1 MSRVLRCGVQGLP
14 AAEASLVRTLFR
26 LYQHGASDFRW
37 VLVDTPPYDA
47 LLVDF
52 TAQAAGATPGHE
64 AVKAILTVGHAS
76 PGSLPN
82 TLARPLRSEMLEAWL
97 LQAQRRFFPESS
109 AADALGTTSQ
119 TSPITAATPLSC
131 KEAGSYKLLRWPP
144 AAMLRNDARLIRMAT
159 VLSRRPVTASE
170 LARVS
175 QQPLDSA
182 CSFLTTLRTAALL
195 DSPRDVQAQLQP
207 GPENT
212 LQRSVHPGQK
222 IERSLMSRIRLRL
235 GL

>member
-109 AADALGTTSQ
+109 PADALGTPE

-195 DSPRDVQAQLQP
+195 DSPRDAQPQLQP

>member
-1 MSRVLRCGVQGLP
+1 ML
-14 AAEASLVRTLFR
+14 ADA
-26 LYQHGASDFRW
+26 
-37 VLVDTPPYDA
+37 PPYDA
-47 LLVDF
+47 MLVDF
-52 TAQAAGATPGHE
+52 NAPSAGTGPGHE
-64 AVKAILTVGHAS
+64 TVKAILTLGHAS

-97 LQAQRRFFPESS
+97 LQAQRQFFPEVGSAVPVSKAQNSAISASS
-109 AADALGTTSQ
+109 PG
-119 TSPITAATPLSC
+119 SC
-131 KEAGSYKLLRWPP
+131 QETGSYKLLRWPP

-182 CSFLTTLRTAALL
+182 CAFLATLRTAALL
-195 DSPRDVQAQLQP
+195 DNSGQAQAQLRP

-212 LQRSVHPGQK
+212 SLRTAASPQK
-222 IERSLMSRIRLRL
+222 FERSLMSRIRLRL

>member
-1 MSRVLRCGVQGLP
+1 MNRLLRCGVQGLP
-14 AAEASLVRTLFR
+14 AAEAALVRTLFK

-37 VLVDTPPYDA
+37 VLADAPPYDA

-52 TAQAAGATPGHE
+52 NAPSAGTRPGHE
-64 AVKAILTVGHAS
+64 TVKAILTLGNAS

-97 LQAQRRFFPESS
+97 LQAQREFFPEVGSAVPVSRPQNSAISASS
-109 AADALGTTSQ
+109 LG
-119 TSPITAATPLSC
+119 SC
-131 KEAGSYKLLRWPP
+131 QETGSYKLLRWPP
-144 AAMLRNDARLIRMAT
+144 AAMLRNDARLVRMAT
-159 VLSRRPVTASE
+159 ILSRRPVTATE

-182 CSFLTTLRTAALL
+182 CAFLATLRTAALL
-195 DSPRDVQAQLQP
+195 DNSGQAQAQRRP
-207 GPENT
+207 GPENASP
-212 LQRSVHPGQK
+212 RSAASTQK